1 MAELSSG
8 QRADKFRDDATRL
21 RKKLEL
27 AIQETRVDDWAAER
41 MIYVMDYLDTTLQG
55 FFAFQDV
62 LWNRFGD
69 NGNAL
74 ALQVGEILDRRLQ
87 YVQQENRKHLD
98 ASVGKLDDWIEEKKG
113 LNDEIQN
120 ALNSL
125 PELWA
130 KSKMSDEL
138 EKVLPDVLKHLKKTL
153 QDHPENMDTLLP
165 LWNGFLNDAFQAWFP
180 KASKTILADLEKDE
194 SFKESVSAAWKT
206 SAQKTLEQAELGKLW
221 PEVIQA
227 AFSPDKKSGQALI
240 KNLQESVESALN
252 DVMPEVVKNIGADT
266 LDQQIGKQLES
277 ALRSAFERSG
287 QDALETAL
295 KPAVNASINAY
306 FLQHPLNL
314 TPLTQSVD
322 ALSRKLTN
330 MSADNESK
338 QETMSAAIESIREMQ
353 ESQAIEIQKIIKFLK
368 EAP

>member
-87 YVQQENRKHLD
+87 YVQQENQKHLD

-120 ALNSL
+120 ALKGL

-130 KSKMSDEL
+130 KTQMSDEL
-138 EKVLPDVLKHLKKTL
+138 GKVLPDVLEHLKNTL
-153 QDHPENMDTLLP
+153 KDHPENLDTLLP
-165 LWNGFLNDAFQAWFP
+165 LWNGFLNDAFQTWFP
-180 KASKTILADLEKDE
+180 KASKTILTDLEKDE

-206 SAQKTLEQAELGKLW
+206 SAQKALEQAELGKQW

-227 AFSPDKKSGQALI
+227 AFSPDKKSGQAII

-277 ALRSAFERSG
+277 ALRNAFERSG
-287 QDALETAL
+287 QDALEAAL
-295 KPAVNASINAY
+295 KPAVNGAINAY

-338 QETMSAAIESIREMQ
+338 QEAMNAAIESIREMQ
-353 ESQAIEIQKIIKFLK
+353 ESQAIEIQKIFTFLTM
-368 EAP
+368 